1 MRAFSHI
8 LTAAL
13 LAGCVSAQIAPAS
26 QTVKPAQKNTQQTPA
41 KTAASSKTPAKG
53 KTVANP
59 KAPVKTAVVK
69 AAPQSANTKAAAK
82 SPFAPKTKAVSAP
95 ATSAKVAPTPV
106 KGAPQSQTTAAK
118 KPTSQ
123 NTATAKVLSNPAQK
137 PAQKSATSATA
148 KIAPK
153 TQPKH
158 QETKSAAKI
167 AAPASAPEKK
177 AEAAPAPVAQSE
189 PAKLPNPGKRDP
201 FLSPLAMAAARGN
214 AANCTTGKKCLVV
227 DQILLKG
234 IVQMKGGNLALVENG
249 AKRPYVLHENDSL
262 FNGAVVKITG
272 DSIILREEGSDIL
285 GRPVSKEV
293 VKKVSAP
300 AV

>member
-1 MRAFSHI
+1 MRAISHI
-8 LTAAL
+8 LTVAL
-13 LAGCVSAQIAPAS
+13 LAGFTAAQSAPAS
-26 QTVKPAQKNTQQTPA
+26 QTVKPAAQQQAPA
-41 KTAASSKTPAKG
+41 KTASAT
-53 KTVANP
+53 
-59 KAPVKTAVVK
+59 KTAK
-69 AAPQSANTKAAAK
+69 NKKTADHSKSPASAKMAAK
-82 SPFAPKTKAVSAP
+82 SPFAPKTKATSASPTTAKITPAPVKAAP
-95 ATSAKVAPTPV
+95 AAQKATAKNARTQTVAVAKAQPKSAKKPA
-106 KGAPQSQTTAAK
+106 TAAK
-118 KPTSQ
+118 
-123 NTATAKVLSNPAQK
+123 TAAKTTTKAL
-137 PAQKSATSATA
+137 
-148 KIAPK
+148 PK
-153 TQPKH
+153 KN
-158 QETKSAAKI
+158 EEAKSAAKV
-167 AAPASAPEKK
+167 AVPAPAPEKK
-177 AEAAPAPVAQSE
+177 PEAAPVVVQSE

-201 FLSPLAMAAARGN
+201 FLSPLAMAAARGM

-272 DSIILREEGSDIL
+272 DSIVLREEGSDIL